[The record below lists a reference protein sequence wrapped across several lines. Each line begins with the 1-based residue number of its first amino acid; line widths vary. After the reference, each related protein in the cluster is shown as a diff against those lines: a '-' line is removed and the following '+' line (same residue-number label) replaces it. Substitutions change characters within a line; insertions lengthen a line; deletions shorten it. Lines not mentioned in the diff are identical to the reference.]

1 MKLMMMMTLMMLTL
15 LMLTLLMMLAMYM
28 LGEEGLAATAPKSSE
43 SQTQK
48 LPQ

>member
-1 MKLMMMMTLMMLTL
+1 MLMTLMMTL
-15 LMLTLLMMLAMYM
+15 LMLTLLMMLVIYM

>member
-1 MKLMMMMTLMMLTL
+1 MLPL
-15 LMLTLLMMLAMYM
+15 LMLTLLMMLVKHM

>member
-1 MKLMMMMTLMMLTL
+1 MLPL
-15 LMLTLLMMLAMYM
+15 LMLTLLMMLVMYM